1 MRTNPKIAEANAAV
15 KKLAEKYHAK
25 YMDIN
30 DPLKDENGN
39 LKAEYTIEGIGR
51 FSRNLSGMPWNNI
64 VVLQNLIKES
74 RTTALHYSDRVIYYI
89 KINNCHGY
97 LMTGVCQEFCI
108 QRIQTARWRDIAD
121 AQSFLVM
128 QLRRETGIWG

>member
-1 MRTNPKIAEANAAV
+1 
-15 KKLAEKYHAK
+15 
-25 YMDIN
+25 
-30 DPLKDENGN
+30 
-39 LKAEYTIEGIGR
+39 
-51 FSRNLSGMPWNNI
+51 
-64 VVLQNLIKES
+64 
-74 RTTALHYSDRVIYYI
+74 VIYYI
-89 KINNCHGY
+89 KFDNCHGY

>member
-1 MRTNPKIAEANAAV
+1 MIR
-15 KKLAEKYHAK
+15 H
-25 YMDIN
+25 
-30 DPLKDENGN
+30 
-39 LKAEYTIEGIGR
+39 
-51 FSRNLSGMPWNNI
+51 
-64 VVLQNLIKES
+64 NLIWRLALKNQGRDDHIFLMQFVSGDVYTGPGLLKTFFVFAIFES
-74 RTTALHYSDRVIYYI
+74 KMFLITGNIFAHASSPSTAVRRTTALHYSDRVIYYI
-89 KINNCHGY
+89 KFDNCHGY

>member
-1 MRTNPKIAEANAAV
+1 MVKYALKIFEKNLQLMLDISSTAV
-15 KKLAEKYHAK
+15 
-25 YMDIN
+25 
-30 DPLKDENGN
+30 
-39 LKAEYTIEGIGR
+39 R
-51 FSRNLSGMPWNNI
+51 
-64 VVLQNLIKES
+64 

-89 KINNCHGY
+89 KFDNCHGY

-108 QRIQTARWRDIAD
+108 QRIQTVRWRDIAD

>member
-1 MRTNPKIAEANAAV
+1 
-15 KKLAEKYHAK
+15 
-25 YMDIN
+25 
-30 DPLKDENGN
+30 
-39 LKAEYTIEGIGR
+39 
-51 FSRNLSGMPWNNI
+51 MPWNNI

-74 RTTALHYSDRVIYYI
+74 RTVALHYSDRVIYYI
-89 KINNCHGY
+89 KFNNCHGY

>member
-1 MRTNPKIAEANAAV
+1 MFLITGNIFAHASSPSIAV
-15 KKLAEKYHAK
+15 
-25 YMDIN
+25 
-30 DPLKDENGN
+30 
-39 LKAEYTIEGIGR
+39 R
-51 FSRNLSGMPWNNI
+51 
-64 VVLQNLIKES
+64 

-89 KINNCHGY
+89 KFDNYHGY

-108 QRIQTARWRDIAD
+108 QRIQTASWRDIAD

>member
-1 MRTNPKIAEANAAV
+1 M
-15 KKLAEKYHAK
+15 
-25 YMDIN
+25 
-30 DPLKDENGN
+30 
-39 LKAEYTIEGIGR
+39 R

-89 KINNCHGY
+89 KFNNCHGY